1 MLKSDV
7 LVIGAGILGLSSAYH
22 VKRTNPGL
30 KVLVIDQLSGPAQG
44 NTAKCAGGYRDMLTT
59 DANNKLSVSTIKW
72 FRDLQ
77 ENQGHNIG
85 MHNVGYLYLLSEPEY
100 KKRKKSFN
108 VMEKIGVP
116 LKYHE
121 KEDLKKK
128 LPDLRLEQDDDMK
141 EMGLHPIEIG
151 IQGLNCG
158 IVNADALA
166 KTYETLFLRLGG
178 EVQYNTTA
186 EKLVLRPK
194 NELGIPGEPFVWQSS
209 EIVGADTSRGRIEAA
224 TTIVAAGAWS
234 GRLLDAIGV
243 DSYMRPK
250 KRNLYVFDHPNLNGL
265 INSQGFNEYGKLPVV
280 QLPDAKVYMKADLQE
295 GNLWLAETE
304 DLGREYRLEDD
315 PQPEERV
322 YTENAYY
329 SVVRYF
335 PCFKDVRPVNM
346 WAGQRSIN
354 SVDKQP
360 VVVPT
365 PGMIYV
371 GAATGNGILK
381 SDALGRTVASLLNG
395 EPEAE
400 LFDGRT
406 LRVSDLGIKDR
417 KVGIERF

>member
-1 MLKSDV
+1 MLHSDV

-22 VKRTNPGL
+22 VKRTNPDL
-30 KVLVIDQLSGPAQG
+30 RVLVIDQFSGPAQG
-44 NTAKCAGGYRDMLTT
+44 NTAKCAGGFRDMLTT
-59 DANNKLSVSTIKW
+59 DANNKLSASTIRW

-85 MHNVGYLYLLSEPEY
+85 MYNVGYLYLLSEPEY
-100 KKRKKSFN
+100 MKRKESFN
-108 VMEKIGVP
+108 VMEKIGVQ

-121 KEDLKKK
+121 KEDLKTK
-128 LPDLRLEQDDDMK
+128 LPDLQLEHDEEAE

-151 IQGLNCG
+151 VQGLNCG

-186 EKLVLRPK
+186 EKLVLRPR

-209 EIVGADTSRGRIEAA
+209 EIVGAETSRGMIEAD

-234 GRLLDAIGV
+234 GRLLNAIGV

-250 KRNLYVFDHPNLNGL
+250 KRNLYVFDHQNLKRL
-265 INSQGFNEYGKLPVV
+265 INTQGFNEYGKLPMVL
-280 QLPDAKVYMKADLQE
+280 LPDANVYMKADLRE
-295 GNLWLAETE
+295 GNIWLAETGGI
-304 DLGREYRLEDD
+304 GREYRLEDD
-315 PQPEERV
+315 PQPDERV

-329 SVVRYF
+329 SVVRYL
-335 PCFKDVRPVNM
+335 PCFRDVRPVNM

-354 SVDKQP
+354 GVDKQP

-371 GAATGNGILK
+371 GAATGNGIMK
-381 SDALGRTVASLLNG
+381 SDALGRTVAALHNG
-395 EPEAE
+395 EAEAV
-400 LFDGRT
+400 LFDGRK
-406 LRVSDLGIKDR
+406 LRVADLGIKDR

>member
-1 MLKSDV
+1 MLHSDV

-22 VKRTNPGL
+22 IKRTNPDL
-30 KVLVIDQLSGPAQG
+30 KVLLIDQFNGPAQG
-44 NTAKCAGGYRDMLTT
+44 NTAKCAGGFRDMLTT
-59 DANNKLSVSTIKW
+59 DANNKLSVSTIEW
-72 FRDLQ
+72 FRELQ
-77 ENQGHNIG
+77 ENRGINIG
-85 MHNVGYLYLLSEPEY
+85 MYKTCYLYLLSEPEY
-100 KKRKKSFN
+100 RKRRESFN
-108 VMEKIGVP
+108 VMEKIGVR
-116 LKYHE
+116 LAYHE

-128 LPDLRLEQDDDMK
+128 LPDLQLEQDEEAD
-141 EMGLHPIEIG
+141 EMGLQPIEIG
-151 IQGLNCG
+151 VQGLNCG

-166 KTYETLFLRLGG
+166 KTYETLFRGLGG
-178 EVQYNTTA
+178 EVQYGTTA

-209 EIVGADTSRGRIEAA
+209 EIVGADTSRGRIEAD

-243 DSYMRPK
+243 QSYMRPK
-250 KRNLYVFDHPNLNGL
+250 KRNLYVFDHRNLARL
-265 INSQGFNEYGKLPVV
+265 INAQGFNEYGKLPVV
-280 QLPDAKVYMKADLQE
+280 QLPDAKVYMKADLRE
-295 GNLWLAETE
+295 GNLWLAETG

-315 PQPEERV
+315 PQPDERV

-329 SVVRYF
+329 SVVKYF
-335 PCFKDVRPVNM
+335 PCFRDVRPVNM

-354 SVDKQP
+354 GVDKQP

-381 SDALGRTVASLLNG
+381 SDALGRTVAALHNG

-417 KVGIERF
+417 NVGIERF

>member
-1 MLKSDV
+1 MLKRDV

-22 VKRTNPGL
+22 VKRTNPDL
-30 KVLVIDQLSGPAQG
+30 RVLVIDQFSGPAQG
-44 NTAKCAGGYRDMLTT
+44 NTAKCAGGYRDLLTT
-59 DANNKLSVSTIKW
+59 DANNKLSASTIRW

-85 MHNVGYLYLLSEPEY
+85 MYNVGYLYLLSEPEY
-100 KKRKKSFN
+100 MKRKESFN
-108 VMEKIGVP
+108 VMEKIGVQ

-121 KEDLKKK
+121 KEDLKTK
-128 LPDLRLEQDDDMK
+128 LPDLQLGQDEEAE

-151 IQGLNCG
+151 VQGLNCG

-178 EVQYNTTA
+178 EAQYNTTA
-186 EKLVLRPK
+186 EKLVLRPR

-209 EIVGADTSRGRIEAA
+209 EIVGADTSRGMIEAD
-224 TTIVAAGAWS
+224 TTILAAGAWS

-250 KRNLYVFDHPNLNGL
+250 KRNLYVFDHQNLKRL
-265 INSQGFNEYGKLPVV
+265 INTQGFNEYGKLPMVL
-280 QLPDAKVYMKADLQE
+280 LPDANVYMKADLRE
-295 GNLWLAETE
+295 GNIWLAETGGI
-304 DLGREYRLEDD
+304 GREYRLEDD
-315 PQPEERV
+315 PQPDERV

-329 SVVRYF
+329 SVVRYL
-335 PCFKDVRPVNM
+335 PCFRDVRPVNM

-354 SVDKQP
+354 GVDKQP

-371 GAATGNGILK
+371 GAATGNGIMK
-381 SDALGRTVASLLNG
+381 SDALGRTVAALHNG
-395 EPEAE
+395 EAEAV
-400 LFDGRT
+400 LFDGRK
-406 LRVSDLGIKDR
+406 LRVADLGIKDR

>member
-1 MLKSDV
+1 MLNRDV
-7 LVIGAGILGLSSAYH
+7 LVIGAGVLGLSSAYH
-22 VKRTNPGL
+22 IKRTNPDL
-30 KVLVIDQLSGPAQG
+30 KVVVIDQFSGPAQG

-72 FRDLQ
+72 LRELQ
-77 ENQGHNIG
+77 ENQGYNIG
-85 MHNVGYLYLLSEPEY
+85 LYNTGYLYLLSEPEY
-100 KKRKKSFN
+100 QKRKEAFS
-108 VMEKIGVP
+108 VMEKIGVE
-116 LKYHE
+116 LEYHE
-121 KEDLKKK
+121 KEDLKTK
-128 LPDLRLEQDDDMK
+128 LPDLQIEQDD
-141 EMGLHPIEIG
+141 EAEQMGLKPIEIG
-151 IQGLNCG
+151 VQGVNCG
-158 IVNADALA
+158 LVNADALA
-166 KTYETLFLRLGG
+166 RIYETLFLRLGG

-186 EKLVLRPK
+186 NKLILKPR

-209 EIVGADTSRGRIEAA
+209 EIVGADTSKGRIEAT

-250 KRNLYVFDHPNLNGL
+250 KRMIFVFDHENLRRL
-265 INSQGFNEYGKLPVV
+265 INAQGFNDYGKLPVV

-295 GNLWLAETE
+295 DNIWLAETG
-304 DLGREYRLEDD
+304 DLGREYCLEDD
-315 PQPEERV
+315 PQADERV
-322 YTENAYY
+322 YTENAYHG
-329 SVVRYF
+329 VVKYF
-335 PCFKDVRPVNM
+335 PCFKDIRPVNM
-346 WAGQRSIN
+346 WAGQRAIN

-381 SDALGRTVASLLNG
+381 SDALGRTVAALHNG
-395 EPEAE
+395 ESEAV
-400 LFDGRT
+400 LFDGKR

>member
-1 MLKSDV
+1 MLNSDV

-22 VKRTNPGL
+22 IKRTNPDL
-30 KVLVIDQLSGPAQG
+30 KVLLIDQFSGPAQG

-72 FRDLQ
+72 FRELQ
-77 ENQGHNIG
+77 ENQGINIG
-85 MHNVGYLYLLSEPEY
+85 MYNTGYLYLLSEPEY
-100 KKRKKSFN
+100 GKRKESFS
-108 VMEKIGVP
+108 VMEKIGVQ
-116 LKYHE
+116 LEYHE
-121 KEDLKKK
+121 KEELKTK
-128 LPDLRLEQDDDMK
+128 LPDLQMEQDDEAE

-151 IQGLNCG
+151 VQGVNCG

-166 KTYETLFLRLGG
+166 KNYEAMFLRLGG
-178 EVQYNTTA
+178 EVQYNTTV
-186 EKLVLRPK
+186 EKLVLRPR

-209 EIVGADTSRGRIEAA
+209 EIVGAETSRGRIEAA
-224 TTIVAAGAWS
+224 TTVVAAGAWS

-250 KRNLYVFDHPNLNGL
+250 KRNLYVFDHQNLKRL
-265 INSQGFNEYGKLPVV
+265 INSQGFNEYGKLPMV

-295 GNLWLAETE
+295 GNIWLAETG

-315 PQPEERV
+315 PQPDERV

-329 SVVRYF
+329 SVVKYF
-335 PCFKDVRPVNM
+335 PCFRDVRPVNM

-381 SDALGRTVASLLNG
+381 SDALGRTVAALHNG
-395 EPEAE
+395 EPEAV

-417 KVGIERF
+417 NVGIERF